1 MIKKATPAQKLRV
14 LEMLEEGSDRDAIAS
29 AVGITPAQVS
39 AVAAHKTMG
48 TYSKSKVIPN
58 ESLNHPTSA
67 LPEGSLTGD
76 DSERGEKAGS
86 NDGSYPNSIWLGTD
100 SRTNDSVFWNPD
112 PEYGSANP
120 HVLIIGESGFGKTYT
135 TACLVSELAQQDIP
149 SVIFDYGQGFGS
161 SSAPRPFR
169 KWANASE
176 FELNKDGI
184 AINPLEI
191 FSVDLHGPATV
202 AQRVADT
209 FERVYPRLGVQQHSV
224 IRRAVLELL
233 SEGGI
238 SRYDRNTWTIK
249 VPHFRNL
256 ERKLEQYVGD
266 SGTSQRRIALS
277 AASHVSSL
285 FIFDTFRSN
294 GQKLSW
300 NDFLSNRKEVWVLQ
314 LGGLE
319 SSVERVVTEFLLW
332 NLIRFVESQGPGPL
346 RCLVVLDE
354 AHKLSFSPGSPVEKL
369 LREGRKFGLGVILA
383 SQQPEDFSPVAF
395 ANTATKLVFQV
406 ADERGAVAKRL
417 HRKDKT
423 MTPLA
428 TVENTI
434 TKLPKGWAYVVTG
447 NVGRVVRIAS
457 FEDRI
462 PHWQRALQSRKALID

>member
-1 MIKKATPAQKLRV
+1 MTKRTTQAQRLLV
-14 LEMLEEGSDRDAIAS
+14 LEMLEQGRGREAIAS

-39 AVAAHKTMG
+39 AIAAHRTMG
-48 TYSKSKVIPN
+48 TYSESNVIPD
-58 ESLNHPTSA
+58 EPLEPASA
-67 LPEGSLTGD
+67 LTMD
-76 DSERGEKAGS
+76 DLEVAGGINNRDS
-86 NDGSYPNSIWLGTD
+86 MCPQSIWLGSD
-100 SRTNDSVFWNPD
+100 SHTKQPVFWNPD
-112 PEYGSANP
+112 PNHGSPNP

-135 TACLVSELAQQDIP
+135 TACLVSELAQWKIP

-161 SSAPRPFR
+161 SSAPAGFR
-169 KWANASE
+169 TWANASE

-209 FERVYPRLGVQQHSV
+209 FERVYPRLGLQQHAA
-224 IRRAVLELL
+224 IRRAVLEVL

-238 SRYDRNTWTIK
+238 SRYDKKTWTARP
-249 VPHFRNL
+249 PHFRNL
-256 ERKLEQYVGD
+256 ERKLEQYSDQAGA
-266 SGTSQRRIALS
+266 GQRRVALS

-285 FIFDTFRSN
+285 FIFDTFRST

-300 NDFLSNRKEVWVLQ
+300 NDLLSNGKEVWILQ

-332 NLIRFVESQGPGPL
+332 NLIRFAETQGPGAL
-346 RCLVVLDE
+346 RCFVVLDE
-354 AHKLSFSPGSPVEKL
+354 AHKLSFSSGSPVEKL

-395 ANTATKLVFQV
+395 ANTSTKIVFQV
-406 ADERGAVAKRL
+406 ADERGAVAKQL
-417 HRKDKT
+417 HRKDTT

-428 TVENTI
+428 TVESTI
-434 TKLPKGWAYVVTG
+434 TKLPKSWAYVVTK
-447 NVGRVVRIAS
+447 NIGRVVRIAS

-462 PHWQRALQSRKALID
+462 SRWEAGIHDKQ